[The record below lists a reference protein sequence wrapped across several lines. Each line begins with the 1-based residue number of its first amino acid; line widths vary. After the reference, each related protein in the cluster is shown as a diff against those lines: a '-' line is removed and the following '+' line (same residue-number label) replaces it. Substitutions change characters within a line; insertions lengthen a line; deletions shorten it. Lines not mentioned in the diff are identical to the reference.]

1 MALRLLLNP
10 VLLTHTLNQ
19 LGKEMREHND
29 KWWKDPATHEKLNRN
44 KGEMFMLMVS
54 EIAEAMEGA
63 RKNIPDDHLPQFPME
78 TVELADLLIRMLDYV
93 GEHCPQFGE
102 AVVAKLK
109 YNETRADHTDAARL
123 SPNGK
128 KF

>member
-1 MALRLLLNP
+1 MDPRLDNPMLGLLLNE
-10 VLLTHTLNQ
+10 VA
-19 LGKEMREHND
+19 KAVREHND
-29 KWWKDPATHEKLNRN
+29 KWWKNPATHEKMNRN

-102 AVVAKLK
+102 AVVA
-109 YNETRADHTDAARL
+109 
-123 SPNGK
+123 
-128 KF
+128 